1 MAAELEQEL
10 ATYKRLLPEL
20 LNDEGK
26 FVLVKKNEVVEKFD
40 SYEDALKIGYQRFGL
55 EPFLVKQISR
65 IEPVANFTRRYIVP
79 CQV

>member
-26 FVLVKKNEVVEKFD
+26 FVLIKKNEVVEKFD

-65 IEPVANFTRRYIVP
+65 LEPAANFTRRYIVP
-79 CQV
+79 CPA